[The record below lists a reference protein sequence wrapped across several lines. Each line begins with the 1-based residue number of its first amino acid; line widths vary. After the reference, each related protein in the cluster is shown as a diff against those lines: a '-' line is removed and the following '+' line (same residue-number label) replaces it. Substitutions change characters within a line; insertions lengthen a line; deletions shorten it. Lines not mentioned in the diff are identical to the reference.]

1 MKTEVYSW
9 RVSPTRKAAL
19 EAEARRNGQSL
30 AELLERI
37 AAEWLESQHSARAD
51 EESEQ
56 RRIRAAAA
64 SSIGFLSSGDPHRA
78 KNASELIREKLRQR
92 HSERNAPRRAR

>member
-9 RVSPTRKAAL
+9 RVSPERKAAL
-19 EAEARRNGQSL
+19 EAEARRHGQSL

-37 AAEWLESQHSARAD
+37 TADWLETQRCARED

-64 SSIGFLSSGDPHRA
+64 SSIGFRSSGDPHRA
-78 KNASELIREKLRQR
+78 KNARELIRQKLRQR
-92 HSERNAPRRAR
+92 

>member
-9 RVSPTRKAAL
+9 RVSPERKAAL

-37 AAEWLESQHSARAD
+37 AADWLETQHGARAD

-56 RRIRAAAA
+56 SRIRAAAA
-64 SSIGFLSSGDPHRA
+64 SSIGFLSSGNPNRA
-78 KNASELIREKLRQR
+78 KNASQLIRQKLRQK
-92 HSERNAPRRAR
+92 HSERNAPRRTR

>member
-9 RVSPTRKAAL
+9 RVSPERKAAL
-19 EAEARRNGQSL
+19 EAEARRQGQSL

-37 AAEWLESQHSARAD
+37 AAEWLEKQHGGRVD

-56 RRIRAAAA
+56 KRIRAAAL
-64 SSIGFLSSGDPHRA
+64 SSIGFLSSDDPHRA
-78 KNASELIREKLRQR
+78 GNARELIRQKLRQKYK
-92 HSERNAPRRAR
+92 RA

>member
-9 RVSPTRKAAL
+9 RVSPERKAAL
-19 EAEARRNGQSL
+19 EDEARRQGQSL
-30 AELLERI
+30 AELLEKI
-37 AAEWLESQHSARAD
+37 AGEWLESQQSARED
-51 EESEQ
+51 EEIEQ
-56 RRIRAAAA
+56 RRIRSAAV

-78 KNASELIREKLRQR
+78 KNARELIRQKLRQR

>member
-9 RVSPTRKAAL
+9 RVSPERKAAL
-19 EAEARRNGQSL
+19 EAEARRHGQSL

-37 AAEWLESQHSARAD
+37 AADWLETQHRARAD

-56 RRIRAAAA
+56 KRIRAAADTA
-64 SSIGFLSSGDPHRA
+64 VGAISGGDPHRA
-78 KNASELIREKLRQR
+78 ENARQLIRQR
-92 HSERNAPRRAR
+92 LLQQRSERRAPHSAR